1 MGQTVAAT
9 RLRKIK
15 ICIQTVI
22 YSRSCAMQVT
32 IFQRIQVHSSPL
44 SFVAILLTAFGEN
57 FRRKWI
63 QNINSIMGLYG
74 CEREA
79 VAKEALVII

>member
-15 ICIQTVI
+15 FCIQTVI
-22 YSRSCAMQVT
+22 YSSSCAMQGT
-32 IFQRIQVHSSPL
+32 TLQRQQLYFSPVY
-44 SFVAILLTAFGEN
+44 FVAMVLMAFGEN
-57 FRRKWI
+57 FRRNWI
-63 QNINSIMGLYG
+63 QNINLIMCLCG

-79 VAKEALVII
+79 VVEESVVKI